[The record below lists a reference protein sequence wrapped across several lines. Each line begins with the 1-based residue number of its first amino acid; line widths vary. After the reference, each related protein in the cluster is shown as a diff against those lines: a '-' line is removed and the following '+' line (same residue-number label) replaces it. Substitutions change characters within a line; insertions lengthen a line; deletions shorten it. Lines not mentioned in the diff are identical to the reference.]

1 LIGPDR
7 PRTQTQT
14 KKQKEEER
22 KQFKKATAVQWFV
35 EMEDFSSPG
44 FFDSYYG
51 AETDVEKGES
61 FQDILH
67 HVDWLLE
74 DAPSYPLPV
83 PVPVGLP
90 GEPKEE
96 KGKNK
101 EVAFPGF
108 PALKHQQQKQQQQTV
123 SEDDSANTGDLN
135 TNQQLKLAQTQAS
148 QLQSKK
154 RNALPEEA
162 VAWGSSD
169 LDSCCED
176 SSKSGATAKR
186 AKREGGTDSDTNT
199 NACQSK
205 KKEEDSVDRKE
216 KNRRSAAL
224 SRERKKAAMDSML
237 LRCKALESTNATLN
251 YLLSMA
257 NVEIQALRREL
268 ASSNTS
274 ARSVGNNNKGFT
286 KKSTETEQTGPTY
299 LPAVQPIDNIYN
311 LDFLK
316 LESPRS
322 LCRPPMKMPM
332 DKTRTSSLDCSRACR
347 KNPMER
353 LRSLLFTLV
362 VATHNIH
369 VHHPVKGLDQNQG
382 LETSSVVARDTI
394 RLLQNSTSRVLSR
407 WFTQKKMKKKRRRA
421 AGATW
426 VEMFFNEAS
435 TPPLVRAAR

>member
-7 PRTQTQT
+7 PLTSALRFKRTQTQT

-67 HVDWLLE
+67 HVDWLFE
-74 DAPSYPLPV
+74 D
-83 PVPVGLP
+83 PVGLP
-90 GEPKEE
+90 GEPKEDE
-96 KGKNK
+96 GKNK

-205 KKEEDSVDRKE
+205 KKEEDSMDRKE

-426 VEMFFNEAS
+426 VEMSFNEAS

>member
-1 LIGPDR
+1 
-7 PRTQTQT
+7 
-14 KKQKEEER
+14 
-22 KQFKKATAVQWFV
+22 
-35 EMEDFSSPG
+35 
-44 FFDSYYG
+44 
-51 AETDVEKGES
+51 
-61 FQDILH
+61 
-67 HVDWLLE
+67 
-74 DAPSYPLPV
+74 
-83 PVPVGLP
+83 VPVGLP
-90 GEPKEE
+90 GEPKEDE
-96 KGKNK
+96 GKNK

-108 PALKHQQQKQQQQTV
+108 PALKHQQQQQQQQQTV

-299 LPAVQPIDNIYN
+299 LPEVGVTPFSVPPTHENANGQDPNQ
-311 LDFLK
+311 LTGLLTCLPK
-316 LESPRS
+316 ESNGKIAIPSLHARRRNAQHSRAPPGQGPRS
-322 LCRPPMKMPM
+322 KPRPRNK
-332 DKTRTSSLDCSRACR
+332 
-347 KNPMER
+347 
-353 LRSLLFTLV
+353 
-362 VATHNIH
+362 
-369 VHHPVKGLDQNQG
+369 
-382 LETSSVVARDTI
+382 
-394 RLLQNSTSRVLSR
+394 
-407 WFTQKKMKKKRRRA
+407 
-421 AGATW
+421 
-426 VEMFFNEAS
+426 
-435 TPPLVRAAR
+435 